1 MFDIYLSSKELSSR
15 KIIRGLYKVY
25 RIIIVTFLNNRFRII
40 EITFPENMRLIVR
53 CERRRDIV
61 SKSRLFDA
69 PRRGSGESF

>member
-1 MFDIYLSSKELSSR
+1 MFDIYLSSKELSSK

-25 RIIIVTFLNNRFRII
+25 RSIVTFLNNRFRII

>member
-1 MFDIYLSSKELSSR
+1 MFDIYLSSKELSSK

-25 RIIIVTFLNNRFRII
+25 RSIVTFLNNLKFRII